1 MGFKAPGA
9 AGDVGLAATGGAAG
23 TDLGAAGCD
32 GVGAGGGADGPAGA
46 GGAGGAGEGAGV
58 CASACTTQSVPMAKA
73 ERRRQKNEESM
84 GAPITGWLI
93 LEKPDHRLV
102 LRAQAR

>member
-46 GGAGGAGEGAGV
+46 GGAGVGAGV

-84 GAPITGWLI
+84 GAPITGWPI
-93 LEKPDHRLV
+93 LEKQDHRLV
-102 LRAQAR
+102 LHAQAR

>member
-32 GVGAGGGADGPAGA
+32 CVGAGAGTDGPAGA
-46 GGAGGAGEGAGV
+46 GGPGGGVGAGV